1 MATKLR
7 DLIRSVR
14 TCKTAA
20 EERAIVS
27 REKALIRTSFAD
39 NEEEYRARNVAK
51 LLFINMLG
59 HDTDFGQIECLKLI
73 TSQNFAD
80 KKIGYLGLTQLFNEK
95 SEVLMMAT
103 HRMRTDLQSSTHYVV
118 ALALSALSEIT
129 TADMC
134 KELAPEVCKLLT
146 SGNNYVK
153 KKAALAA
160 TRVIRRVP
168 ELTEEFIEKIP
179 SLMEERHHGVLL
191 ATLSLVEEI
200 LEIRP
205 EFKEKFKKYV
215 PLLIKVLKNL
225 VSSYSGDYEISGI
238 IDPFLQ
244 VQIIVLFRRLGEGN
258 EAISEEINDVLTQ
271 VSTNTPANKN
281 TGNAVLYECVR
292 TILVIES
299 STTLRTLAINILGKF
314 LATKESSSSLPKNL
328 RYVALASLQ
337 KVVKYDLN
345 AVQKHKGTII
355 DCLKENDISIKKLA
369 LDLLHLITNEKNIE
383 SIVKEMLNYI
393 LVSEADFLQELTLKI
408 CNSVERYAPNRR
420 WHVDTIIKVLTLAG
434 NHVKDESVN
443 SLIHIISAT
452 PELQAYC
459 VNKLFFSLRE
469 NLSQDGLAKVAL
481 WCVGEYAST
490 LISGKATSPDNTP
503 VHVSQEE
510 IVGLVD
516 KVLARHNL
524 SEQVK
529 EYALTCLI
537 KLYTKFNSNKEKIR
551 ELIDSQTTSPSLE
564 VQQRACEYLQLL
576 DHGFDTI
583 RGAIVDVI
591 PPLEVESVRKPVGDA
606 TLFEAGGAGR
616 SEEASTKSHTTGG
629 GLLDDDLLGGMM
641 STPATTTQPTTTGNT
656 VDILGDI
663 FSSNPTTTAKPQ
675 TNVGAQ
681 DILNLYGNTG
691 FSQPVNQGFGIGQN
705 INYGFGGQT
714 QQQSSYDPL
723 GGLLGMGTSNPVN
736 TLSPGLPGSS
746 NLNLGGGFTSTNT
759 ATSPTSS
766 DLVIK
771 AVEDNNLEVLFQ
783 CKKDNQNT
791 AHIVTKF
798 NNKSSSQINNVVFQ
812 VAVQKHCKLNMN
824 PISSNTIPAYS
835 NGNVTQIMKIE
846 NTAQGQKAIALK
858 LKVVYDIN
866 GMTQTQEKVVN
877 SFPVTF

>member
-14 TCKTAA
+14 SCKTAA

-51 LLFINMLG
+51 LLFVNMLG

-168 ELTEEFIEKIP
+168 DLTEEFIEKIP

-200 LEIRP
+200 LELRP
-205 EFKEKFKKYV
+205 DYKEKFKKYV

-244 VQIIVLFRRLGEGN
+244 VQIIILFRKLGEGN

-271 VSTNTPANKN
+271 VATNTPANKN

-337 KVVKYDLN
+337 KVVKYDMN
-345 AVQKHKGTII
+345 AVQKHKGTIL

-393 LVSEADFLQELTLKI
+393 LISEADFLQELTLKI

-452 PELQAYC
+452 SELQAYC

-481 WCVGEYAST
+481 WCIGEYASI
-490 LISGKATSPDNTP
+490 LISGKSISADNTP

-510 IVGLVD
+510 IVSLVD

-537 KLYTKFNSNKEKIR
+537 KLYTKFNSNKDKIR

-576 DHGFDTI
+576 DQGFDAI

-591 PPLEVESVRKPVGDA
+591 PPLEVESVKKPVG
-606 TLFEAGGAGR
+606 EASLWDVGAGR
-616 SEEASTKSHTTGG
+616 TEDSGLTKAPATTG
-629 GLLDDDLLGGMM
+629 GLLDDDLLGGLV
-641 STPATTTQPTTTGNT
+641 STPATTSGLLNTNTQSTTS

-663 FSSNPTTTAKPQ
+663 FSGNATSNAKPQ

-691 FSQPVNQGFGIGQN
+691 GFSQQQNQPFGMNQN
-705 INYGFGGQT
+705 FGFGGNLGVQT
-714 QQQSSYDPL
+714 QPQSSYDPL
-723 GGLLGMGTSNPVN
+723 GGLLGMGTSNPTN
-736 TLSPGLPGSS
+736 TVSS
-746 NLNLGGGFTSTNT
+746 GFTSTNN
-759 ATSPTSS
+759 ATSPQSAGAEP
-766 DLVIK
+766 LIIK

-783 CKKDNQNT
+783 CKKENNNT

-824 PISSNTIPAYS
+824 PISSNTIPAFS

-866 GMTQTQEKVVN
+866 GMSQTQEKVVN
-877 SFPVTF
+877 SFPVSF

>member
-14 TCKTAA
+14 SCKTAA

-51 LLFINMLG
+51 LLFVNMLG

-168 ELTEEFIEKIP
+168 DLTEEFIEKIP

-200 LEIRP
+200 LELRP
-205 EFKEKFKKYV
+205 DYKEKFKKYV

-244 VQIIVLFRRLGEGN
+244 VQIIILFRKLGEGN

-271 VSTNTPANKN
+271 VATNTPANKN

-337 KVVKYDLN
+337 KVVKYDMN
-345 AVQKHKGTII
+345 AVQKHKGTIL

-393 LVSEADFLQELTLKI
+393 LISEADFLQELTLKI

-452 PELQAYC
+452 NELQAYC

-469 NLSQDGLAKVAL
+469 N
-481 WCVGEYAST
+481 
-490 LISGKATSPDNTP
+490 
-503 VHVSQEE
+503 
-510 IVGLVD
+510 
-516 KVLARHNL
+516 
-524 SEQVK
+524 
-529 EYALTCLI
+529 
-537 KLYTKFNSNKEKIR
+537 
-551 ELIDSQTTSPSLE
+551 
-564 VQQRACEYLQLL
+564 
-576 DHGFDTI
+576 
-583 RGAIVDVI
+583 
-591 PPLEVESVRKPVGDA
+591 
-606 TLFEAGGAGR
+606 
-616 SEEASTKSHTTGG
+616 
-629 GLLDDDLLGGMM
+629 
-641 STPATTTQPTTTGNT
+641 
-656 VDILGDI
+656 
-663 FSSNPTTTAKPQ
+663 
-675 TNVGAQ
+675 
-681 DILNLYGNTG
+681 
-691 FSQPVNQGFGIGQN
+691 
-705 INYGFGGQT
+705 
-714 QQQSSYDPL
+714 
-723 GGLLGMGTSNPVN
+723 
-736 TLSPGLPGSS
+736 
-746 NLNLGGGFTSTNT
+746 
-759 ATSPTSS
+759 
-766 DLVIK
+766 
-771 AVEDNNLEVLFQ
+771 
-783 CKKDNQNT
+783 
-791 AHIVTKF
+791 
-798 NNKSSSQINNVVFQ
+798 
-812 VAVQKHCKLNMN
+812 
-824 PISSNTIPAYS
+824 
-835 NGNVTQIMKIE
+835 
-846 NTAQGQKAIALK
+846 
-858 LKVVYDIN
+858 
-866 GMTQTQEKVVN
+866 
-877 SFPVTF
+877 